1 MVLAIYAPFPVVV
14 VVQAA
19 FDAHFDRAFT
29 TQVTYAFRVF
39 GGLLLLQILVLVW
52 MFAPATEGM
61 VICIGFALGA
71 SCCVVQASG
80 HQMISAIDPTKIV
93 FCEIGGQIGSVVPI
107 VMISVLDF
115 KPKATPRE
123 FREFIAI
130 PVIVSFS
137 AMAVLMVLHLSG
149 FFYKAYLRLAY
160 DLEEDDLQKDV
171 EEAER
176 VRQTS
181 RQAATKKLL
190 DEPIEFSLKAASR
203 QATPEAEPVSPV
215 RRSFFTMRRSVPG
228 WVYKWQIGKG
238 FTTVLMAFMISL
250 AGFYGDPAYTQFL
263 ASSKLASDFVGRASS
278 LPLVKSSYF
287 SASPCHRFLAAA
299 VVARVVMVAVMV
311 AQLGGDVVPKPV
323 FLVVWCSFNM
333 LDRMTAAF
341 VDVTCGAFVEVKDR
355 RFVSRLTFFF
365 GFGGLILGLGVAAL
379 VAVPMARHM
388 DKFGTLLD
396 MGDQP
401 TGPNF
406 SLKSVRLASR
416 AASRLHVALQPR

>member
-1 MVLAIYAPFPVVV
+1 
-14 VVQAA
+14 
-19 FDAHFDRAFT
+19 
-29 TQVTYAFRVF
+29 
-39 GGLLLLQILVLVW
+39 
-52 MFAPATEGM
+52 
-61 VICIGFALGA
+61 
-71 SCCVVQASG
+71 
-80 HQMISAIDPTKIV
+80 
-93 FCEIGGQIGSVVPI
+93 
-107 VMISVLDF
+107 
-115 KPKATPRE
+115 
-123 FREFIAI
+123 
-130 PVIVSFS
+130 
-137 AMAVLMVLHLSG
+137 LMVLHLSG

-215 RRSFFTMRRSVPG
+215 LRSSFFTMRSSVPG

-299 VVARVVMVAVMV
+299 VVARMVMVAVMV

-379 VAVPMARHM
+379 VAVPMARHI
-388 DKFGTLLD
+388 DKLGMLLGT
-396 MGDQP
+396 GDQP
-401 TGPNF
+401 TGPNW